1 MKPTESVAKSPFLAA
16 VRAAVRPALFVTFAA
31 TGFSALTLQVVWQ
44 RVISLHAGLDLLA
57 ATTVVT
63 AFLAGLGLGS
73 LAGGAVADRLG
84 PRRSLL
90 AFALSNAAIG
100 AFAWSS
106 LWLFYDVYR
115 QFAAALDSAAAM
127 FAFHFLLLVVPTT
140 LMGLSLP
147 LLARGAV
154 AASRE
159 IAPLVGRLYAV
170 NTLGAAAGAVVAGW
184 WLLGQFGF
192 VASVRIAGTLN
203 LAAAAVVLLLRRFA
217 APAGPERG
225 EPAADTAGAAAGP
238 AGRAERSWPWF
249 LLYGLTGAVAIGLE
263 VVYFRVVDAIWRNNS
278 YTFATVLAIYLLL
291 FGLGA
296 SLGARRAGRVER
308 PDLWFL
314 WLQFWVGAS
323 SLLGMLVL
331 LHPPHALGIAD
342 FVTHYY
348 KTLGFMPGDYA
359 IRSAADAGRLL
370 YAHVVAPLLVMGA
383 PVLFMG
389 ASFPFIQ
396 ALVARRLDSLGRRTG
411 TLLCS
416 NICGNVVGGAVTGF
430 VLLDRLGSAGAL
442 QLLSGVLLLPGLAA
456 AARLS
461 TPRRRLAGAVG
472 AAGLMIA
479 CIAAFPSNQ
488 DFWAFFHSASP
499 EQRFELE
506 EDRTCVTSLVDIE
519 DETFLYINGSWQNGH
534 PYDLFHIVIG
544 LVPSL
549 LHENPER
556 GLAIGLGIGSTAY
569 SMAQDPRLDHIDCV
583 EICGGQK
590 RLIAALAER
599 GSSAS
604 RRLLADPRVELHTGD
619 GRRWLLGRPEP
630 YDVIVVDVVR
640 PNTAYSGNLYSVEF
654 YELVASRLAPDGL
667 FVQWVPSDRVLN
679 SVRRVFPHVATAI
692 VPEYFQSRFL
702 IAGKRPL
709 FLHRPNLQERFAS
722 VDQAAFDPEQR
733 QQLVDFF
740 GGVRFRR
747 QRYPKTVDWLADV
760 HFNRDLHPRDE
771 YFLNDHW
778 ARAGEPPQ
786 NSKAREEKGKGRRR
800 GSPPS

>member
-1 MKPTESVAKSPFLAA
+1 MS
-16 VRAAVRPALFVTFAA
+16 RAGAGRTLRPALFATFAA

-100 AFAWSS
+100 AFAWGS
-106 LWLFYDVYR
+106 LWLFYGVYR
-115 QFAAALDSAAAM
+115 RYAAELDSAPAM

-184 WLLGQFGF
+184 WLLGQYGF
-192 VASVRIAGTLN
+192 VASVRVAGALN
-203 LAAAAVVLLLRRFA
+203 LAAAVVVLLLWRLA
-217 APAGPERG
+217 APAGPE
-225 EPAADTAGAAAGP
+225 PAAETAAAGASP
-238 AGRAERSWPWF
+238 AGGQERAWPWF

-263 VVYFRVVDAIWRNNS
+263 VVWFRVIDAIWRNNS
-278 YTFATVLAIYLLL
+278 YTFATVLSLYLLL
-291 FGLGA
+291 YGLGV
-296 SLGARRAGRVER
+296 SLGARFAGRAER
-308 PDLWFL
+308 PDRGFL
-314 WLQFWVGAS
+314 WLQFWAGAS
-323 SLLGMLVL
+323 SLLGILVL
-331 LHPPHALGIAD
+331 LHPPRALGIAD
-342 FVTHYY
+342 FVANYY
-348 KTLGFMPGDYA
+348 RSVGFMPGDYA

-370 YAHVVAPLLVMGA
+370 YAHVAAPLLVMGA
-383 PVLFMG
+383 PVLLMG

-396 ALVARRLDSLGRRTG
+396 AHVARRLDSLGRRTG
-411 TLLCS
+411 VLLFS
-416 NICGNVVGGAVTGF
+416 NICGNVAGGAVTGF

-442 QLLSGVLLLPGLAA
+442 QLLSGILLLPGLAA

-461 TPRRRLAGAVG
+461 TPRRRLVAALGAT
-472 AAGLMIA
+472 GLMA
-479 CIAAFPSNQ
+479 ALIAAFPSNER
-488 DFWAFFHSASP
+488 FWAFFHSASP
-499 EQRFELE
+499 EQRFALE
-506 EDRTCVTSLVDIE
+506 EDRTCVTSLLDVE
-519 DETFLYINGSWQNGH
+519 KETFLYINGTWQNGH
-534 PYDLFHIVIG
+534 PYDLFHIAIG

-549 LHENPER
+549 WHEKPER

-569 SMAQDPRLDHIDCV
+569 SMAQDPRLRHVDCV

-590 RLIAALAER
+590 RLIERLAER
-599 GSSAS
+599 GSITS
-604 RRLLADPRVELHTGD
+604 RRLLTDPRIKLHTGD
-619 GRRWLLGRPEP
+619 GRRWLLARPEP

-654 YELVASRLAPDGL
+654 YELVASRLADDGL
-667 FVQWVPSDRVLN
+667 FVQWVPTDRVLN
-679 SVRRVFPHVATAI
+679 SVRKVFPYVATAVI
-692 VPEYFQSRFL
+692 PEYYQSRFL
-702 IAGKRPL
+702 VAGKRPL
-709 FLHRPNLQERFAS
+709 FRHRPNLRERFAN
-722 VDQAAFDPEQR
+722 VDPAAFDPEQR
-733 QQLVDFF
+733 RKLAGFF
-740 GGVRFRR
+740 ETAKFRR
-747 QRYPKTVDWLADV
+747 QRYPKTVDWLPEV
-760 HFNRDLHPRDE
+760 VFNRDLHPRDE

-778 ARAGEPPQ
+778 ARHRAGEEEEGPEARTP
-786 NSKAREEKGKGRRR
+786 SKRRR
-800 GSPPS
+800 